1 MAKKTKTTEPLSPVT
16 QIEPEAR
23 KMMLKKALTD
33 ITKRYGEGSIMRL
46 GEAKQMEIEVIP
58 TGSLGLDLALG
69 VGGIPRGRIT
79 EIYGPES
86 SGKTT
91 ICLHIVSEAQ
101 KMGGTAAF
109 IDMEHA
115 LDPSYAQKLGVN
127 INELLISQPD
137 TGEQALEICETL
149 VRSGA
154 VDVIIVD
161 SVAAL
166 VPRAEIDGS
175 MGDASMGMQAR
186 LISQAM
192 RKLSGIINQTKTA
205 VIFTNQLRQKIG
217 VMFGNPE
224 TTTGGLAMKFYASI
238 RIDVRRI
245 TSIKKSNEIIGG
257 HTRVRVVKNKVAPPF
272 AKAEFDLMHDTGIN
286 KTAEILDLAAQL
298 EIVKKRGAFYSYQD
312 LKLGQGRDKS
322 LDFLN
327 ANPELM
333 AEIETKIREFA
344 KDTDAPI
351 LQFTSEDDEEDSG
364 IKYERIGDV
373 PADLDMDEDEDEEEE
388 EDDDDDF

>member
-1 MAKKTKTTEPLSPVT
+1 MATKGKKNTEPLSPVT
-16 QIEPEAR
+16 EIEPEAR
-23 KMMLKKALTD
+23 KMMLKKALND
-33 ITKRYGEGSIMRL
+33 ISKRYGEGSIMRL
-46 GEAKQMEIEVIP
+46 GEAKQMEVEVIS

-91 ICLHIVSEAQ
+91 ICLHVVAEAQ
-101 KMGGTAAF
+101 KQGGTAAF

-115 LDPSYAQKLGVN
+115 LDPIYAHKLGVN
-127 INELLISQPD
+127 INDLLVSQPD

-166 VPRAEIDGS
+166 VPRAEIEGS

-192 RKLSGIINQTKTA
+192 RKLSGVINQTKTA

-224 TTTGGLAMKFYASI
+224 TTTGGLAMKFYASV
-238 RIDVRRI
+238 RMDVRR
-245 TSIKKSNEIIGG
+245 TQSIKKGGEVIGG
-257 HTRVRVVKNKVAPPF
+257 HTRVRIVKNKVAPPF
-272 AKAEFDLMHDTGIN
+272 ATAEFDLMHNIGIN
-286 KTAEILDLAAQL
+286 KTAEILDLATQL
-298 EIVKKRGAFYSYQD
+298 DIVKKRGAFYSYQD

-322 LDFLN
+322 IEFLDVNL
-327 ANPELM
+327 ELRD
-333 AEIETKIREFA
+333 EIEAQIREFA
-344 KDTDAPI
+344 KDTDSPI
-351 LQFTSEDDEEDSG
+351 LQFSSEDEDDDDL
-364 IKYERIGDV
+364 KFERIGDA
-373 PADLDMDEDEDEEEE
+373 PSDLDL
-388 EDDDDDF
+388 DDDDDDDL

>member
-1 MAKKTKTTEPLSPVT
+1 MAKKTKPNDPLSPVT
-16 QIEPEAR
+16 EIDPEAR
-23 KMMLKKALTD
+23 KMMLKKALND
-33 ITKRYGEGSIMRL
+33 ISKRYGEGSIMRL
-46 GEAKQMEIEVIP
+46 GEAKQMEVEVIS

-91 ICLHIVSEAQ
+91 ICLHVVAEAQ
-101 KMGGTAAF
+101 KKGGTAAF

-115 LDPSYAQKLGVN
+115 LDPVYARKLGVD
-127 INELLISQPD
+127 INELLVSQPD

-154 VDVIIVD
+154 VDVVIID

-166 VPRAEIDGS
+166 VPRAEIEGS

-217 VMFGNPE
+217 IMFGNPE
-224 TTTGGLAMKFYASI
+224 TTTGGLAMKFYASV
-238 RIDVRRI
+238 RMDVRRI
-245 TSIKKSNEIIGG
+245 TSIKKNNEIVGG
-257 HTRVRVVKNKVAPPF
+257 HIRVRIVKNKVAPPF
-272 AKAEFDLMHDTGIN
+272 AVAEFDLMHDQGIN
-286 KTAEILDLAAQL
+286 KTAEILDMAAEL
-298 EIVKKRGAFYSYQD
+298 DIVKKRGAFYSYQD

-322 LDFLN
+322 IDFLDV
-327 ANPELM
+327 NPELRN
-333 AEIETKIREFA
+333 EIEQKIREFA
-344 KDTDAPI
+344 QDAETPI
-351 LQFTSEDDEEDSG
+351 LQFNT
-364 IKYERIGDV
+364 
-373 PADLDMDEDEDEEEE
+373 EEE
-388 EDDDDDF
+388 EDDEDEEGFKAPGNGPIILDLDDEDDDDEDEDL